1 LRTFIIFTHNKTMW
15 LLALLILIDIL
26 ILSQTG
32 KRRLD
37 VTVSASVSNGEQ
49 WTIYGTMGCGWTR
62 KQLDYMKKN
71 GKSFK
76 FVDCDKEGCSG
87 MNAFPTLVSPNG
99 EKIVG
104 YREI

>member
-1 LRTFIIFTHNKTMW
+1 MW
-15 LLALLILIDIL
+15 LLALLVVIDLL

-37 VTVSASVSNGEQ
+37 VTVGASVSNGEQ

-71 GKSFK
+71 GKPHR

-87 MNAFPTLVSPNG
+87 MEAFPTLVSPNG

-104 YREI
+104 YSEI

>member
-1 LRTFIIFTHNKTMW
+1 MW
-15 LLALLILIDIL
+15 LLALLILIDLL

-62 KQLDYMKKN
+62 KQLEYMKRLISHSSLLTVKKKVVQAWKPSQLLLAPM
-71 GKSFK
+71 GKRSWVTVRFK
-76 FVDCDKEGCSG
+76 HG
-87 MNAFPTLVSPNG
+87 
-99 EKIVG
+99 
-104 YREI
+104 

>member
-1 LRTFIIFTHNKTMW
+1 MW
-15 LLALLILIDIL
+15 LLALLILIDLL

-62 KQLDYMKKN
+62 KQLEYMKKADKPFN
-71 GKSFK
+71 
-76 FVDCDKEGCSG
+76 FVDCEKEGCSG
-87 MNAFPTLVSPNG
+87 MEAFPTLVSPNG
-99 EKIVG
+99 EQIIG
-104 YREI
+104 YNEI

>member
-1 LRTFIIFTHNKTMW
+1 MRRQQMIIIALIAAVALFILF
-15 LLALLILIDIL
+15 
-26 ILSQTG
+26 QTG

-37 VTVSASVSNGEQ
+37 VTVSTSVSNGEQ

-76 FVDCDKEGCSG
+76 FVDCEKEGCSG
-87 MNAFPTLVSPNG
+87 MEAFPTLVSPNG
-99 EKIVG
+99 ENIIG
-104 YREI
+104 YNEI

>member
-1 LRTFIIFTHNKTMW
+1 MTFIIFTHNKTMW
-15 LLALLILIDIL
+15 LLALLILIDLL

-49 WTIYGTMGCGWTR
+49 WTVYGTMGCGWTR

-87 MNAFPTLVSPNG
+87 MEAFPTLVSPNG
-99 EKIVG
+99 EQIIG
-104 YREI
+104 YSEI

>member
-15 LLALLILIDIL
+15 LLALLILIDLL

-87 MNAFPTLVSPNG
+87 MEAFPTLVSPNG
-99 EKIVG
+99 EQIIG
-104 YREI
+104 YNEI

>member
-15 LLALLILIDIL
+15 LLALLILIDLL

-49 WTIYGTMGCGWTR
+49 WTVYGTMGCGWTR

-87 MNAFPTLVSPNG
+87 MEAFPTLVSPNG
-99 EKIVG
+99 EQIIG
-104 YREI
+104 YNEI

>member
-1 LRTFIIFTHNKTMW
+1 MW
-15 LLALLILIDIL
+15 LLALLILIDLL

-62 KQLDYMKKN
+62 KQIDYMKEK
-71 GKSFK
+71 GKPYTFI
-76 FVDCDKEGCSG
+76 DCSKGGCDG
-87 MNAFPTLVSPNG
+87 MKAFPTSVSPTG
-99 EKIVG
+99 EKVVG
-104 YREI
+104 FKEF

>member
-1 LRTFIIFTHNKTMW
+1 MW
-15 LLALLILIDIL
+15 LLALLVLIDLL

-71 GKSFK
+71 GKSFN
-76 FVDCDKEGCSG
+76 FVDCEKEGCSG
-87 MNAFPTLVSPNG
+87 MEAFPTLISPNG
-99 EKIVG
+99 EKIIG
-104 YREI
+104 YNEI